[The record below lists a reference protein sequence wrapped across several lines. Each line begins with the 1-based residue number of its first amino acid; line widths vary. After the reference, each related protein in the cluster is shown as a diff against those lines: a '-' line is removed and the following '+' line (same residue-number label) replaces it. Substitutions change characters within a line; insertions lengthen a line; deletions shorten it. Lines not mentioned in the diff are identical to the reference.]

1 MAISHSQFRAKSMS
15 VVSLLSDFGLK
26 DHYLAEMKAVILSI
40 APNTR
45 IVDVTH
51 EITKNITSAWAH
63 TS

>member
-1 MAISHSQFRAKSMS
+1 MS